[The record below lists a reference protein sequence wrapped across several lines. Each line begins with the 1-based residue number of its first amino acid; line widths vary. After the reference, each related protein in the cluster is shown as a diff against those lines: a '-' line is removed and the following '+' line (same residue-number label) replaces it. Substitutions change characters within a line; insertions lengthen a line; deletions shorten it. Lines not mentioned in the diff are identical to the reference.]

1 MRYLFILSIFI
12 SCSLFVWAGEPDP
25 MNEYAYSVKRIT
37 FFRGE
42 ELVESK
48 KSNITITGNAKKQ
61 QFTLGK
67 KVISY
72 RATRIY
78 DDTESFNG
86 NYTII
91 EYAAFDDDDK
101 PLQLCKLYTDNDSA
115 GRIVLV
121 LGYMNGEFYFYDCE
135 ILY

>member
-12 SCSLFVWAGEPDP
+12 SCNLFVWASEPDP
-25 MNEYAYSVKRIT
+25 MNEYAYLVKRIT
-37 FFRGE
+37 FYRGE

-48 KSNITITGNAKKQ
+48 KSKMTIMGNYKKQ
-61 QFTLGK
+61 QFTLGE

-72 RATRIY
+72 RATRVY
-78 DDTESFNG
+78 DDTESYNG
-86 NYTII
+86 NYTVI
-91 EYAAFDDDDK
+91 EYAAFDEDDK
-101 PLQLCKLYTDNDSA
+101 PLRLRTISDNDRV

-121 LGYMNGEFYFYDCE
+121 LSYMNDEFYFYECE

>member
-1 MRYLFILSIFI
+1 MRYLFILLIFI
-12 SCSLFVWAGEPDP
+12 SCGLFVWADEPDP

-37 FFRGE
+37 FYRGE

-48 KSNITITGNAKKQ
+48 KSKMMILGNYKKQ

-72 RATRIY
+72 RATRVY

-86 NYTII
+86 NYTVIK
-91 EYAAFDDDDK
+91 YAAFDEEDK
-101 PLQLCKLYTDNDSA
+101 PLYLCTLSDNDRA

-121 LGYMNGEFYFYDCE
+121 LGYMNGETYFYECE

>member
-1 MRYLFILSIFI
+1 MRYLFILLIFI
-12 SCSLFVWAGEPDP
+12 SCSLFVWADEPDP

-37 FFRGE
+37 FYRGE

-48 KSNITITGNAKKQ
+48 KSKMTIMGNHRKQ

-72 RATRIY
+72 KATRVY

-86 NYTII
+86 NYTVI

-101 PLQLCKLYTDNDSA
+101 PLQLCILSDNDRA
-115 GRIVLV
+115 RRIVLV
-121 LGYMNGEFYFYDCE
+121 LGYMNGETYFYECE

>member
-1 MRYLFILSIFI
+1 
-12 SCSLFVWAGEPDP
+12 
-25 MNEYAYSVKRIT
+25 MNEYVYLVKRIT
-37 FFRGE
+37 FYRGE

-48 KSNITITGNAKKQ
+48 KSKMTIMGNHKKQ

-72 RATRIY
+72 KATRVY

-86 NYTII
+86 KYTVTD
-91 EYAAFDDDDK
+91 YVAFDDDDK
-101 PLQLCKLYTDNDSA
+101 PLQLCILSDNDRA
-115 GRIVLV
+115 RRIVLV
-121 LGYMNGEFYFYDCE
+121 LGYVNGETYFYECE

>member
-1 MRYLFILSIFI
+1 MKYSAVILLLII
-12 SCSLFVWAGEPDP
+12 SSSLFVWGSEPDP
-25 MNEYAYSVKRIT
+25 MNEYVYLVKRIT
-37 FFRGE
+37 FYRGE

-48 KSNITITGNAKKQ
+48 KSKMTIMGNSKKQ

-72 RATRIY
+72 RAARVY

-86 NYTII
+86 NYTVTD
-91 EYAAFDDDDK
+91 YYAFDEDDK
-101 PLQLCKLYTDNDSA
+101 PLLLHILTDKDRA

-121 LGYMNGEFYFYDCE
+121 LGYMNGETYFYECE

>member
-12 SCSLFVWAGEPDP
+12 SCSLFVWGSEPDP

-37 FFRGE
+37 FYRGE

-48 KSNITITGNAKKQ
+48 KSKMTIMGNHKKQ

-72 RATRIY
+72 KATRVY

-86 NYTII
+86 NYTVI

-101 PLQLCKLYTDNDSA
+101 PLQLCILSDNDRA
-115 GRIVLV
+115 RRIVLV
-121 LGYMNGEFYFYDCE
+121 LGYMNGETYFYECE

>member
-1 MRYLFILSIFI
+1 MRYLLILSIFI
-12 SCSLFVWAGEPDP
+12 SCSLFVWANKPDP
-25 MNEYAYSVKRIT
+25 MNEYAYLVKRIT
-37 FFRGE
+37 FYRGE

-48 KSNITITGNAKKQ
+48 KSKMTIMGNSKKQ
-61 QFTLGK
+61 QFTLGD

-72 RATRIY
+72 RATRVY
-78 DDTESFNG
+78 DDTESYNG
-86 NYTII
+86 NYTVI

-101 PLQLCKLYTDNDSA
+101 PLRLRTISDNDRV

-121 LGYMNGEFYFYDCE
+121 LSYMNDEIYFYECE

>member
-12 SCSLFVWAGEPDP
+12 SCNLFVWANKPDP
-25 MNEYAYSVKRIT
+25 MNEYAYLVKRIT
-37 FFRGE
+37 FYRGE

-48 KSNITITGNAKKQ
+48 KSKMTIMGNYKKQ
-61 QFTLGK
+61 QFTLGE

-72 RATRIY
+72 RATRVY
-78 DDTESFNG
+78 DDTESYNG
-86 NYTII
+86 NYTVI
-91 EYAAFDDDDK
+91 EYAAFDEDDK
-101 PLQLCKLYTDNDSA
+101 PLLLRTISDNDRV

-121 LGYMNGEFYFYDCE
+121 LGYENDEFYFYECE

>member
-12 SCSLFVWAGEPDP
+12 SCSLFVWASEPDP
-25 MNEYAYSVKRIT
+25 MNEYAYLVKRIT
-37 FFRGE
+37 FYKGE

-48 KSNITITGNAKKQ
+48 KSKFVIRGNHKKQ

-72 RATRIY
+72 RATRVY

-86 NYTII
+86 NYTVTD
-91 EYAAFDDDDK
+91 YYAFDNDDK
-101 PLQLCKLYTDNDSA
+101 PLQLCILSDNDRA
-115 GRIVLV
+115 RRIVLV
-121 LGYMNGEFYFYDCE
+121 LGYVNGETYFYECE

>member
-25 MNEYAYSVKRIT
+25 MNEYAYLVKQIT
-37 FFRGE
+37 FYKGE

-48 KSNITITGNAKKQ
+48 KSKIVIRGNHKKQ

-72 RATRIY
+72 RATHLY

-86 NYTII
+86 NYTVTD
-91 EYAAFDDDDK
+91 YVAFDDDDK
-101 PLQLCKLYTDNDSA
+101 RLQLCILSDNDRA

-121 LGYMNGEFYFYDCE
+121 LGYTNGETYFYECE